1 MDDEEWKYFFEVFDH
16 LPRGGPGSNATTRKA
31 YHSIGT
37 LPEGSRILDVGCGPG
52 MQTLE
57 LARLSGGHVTAID
70 LHQPFLDRLRD
81 ASVKVGL
88 EDRIEPVN
96 MDMSKLTFPDCYF
109 DLIWSEGALY
119 SVGFENA
126 LRRCHRVLKEGRYL
140 AASEGVLFNKE
151 AFPEER
157 AFWTDYPDVADVDGC
172 VERIE
177 RAGFEPVSHFRVP
190 RKDWCVHF
198 YTPMKA
204 RLREVRRYYS
214 TNPKALALFDSLE
227 NEIVNYEKFSDVC
240 GYVFFIMRKT

>member
-31 YHSIGT
+31 YRSLGT
-37 LPEGSRILDVGCGPG
+37 LPKGPRILDVGCGPG

-57 LARLSGGHVTAID
+57 LARISGGHITAID

-81 ASVKVGL
+81 ASMNVGL

-96 MDMSKLTFPDCYF
+96 MDMSKLTFPDGYF

-126 LRRCHRVLKEGRYL
+126 LRSCQRVLKDGGYL
-140 AASEGVLFNKE
+140 AASEGVLFNKD
-151 AFPEER
+151 ATPEER
-157 AFWTDYPDVADVDGC
+157 TFWSDYPDVTDIEGC
-172 VERIE
+172 LQRIE
-177 RAGFEPVSHFRVP
+177 NAGFEQLSHFRVP
-190 RKDWCVHF
+190 KKDWSVHF

-204 RLREVRRYYS
+204 RLKVVRDEFS
-214 TNPKALALFDSLE
+214 GNNKAQALFDSIE
-227 NEIVNYEKFSDVC
+227 KEIGTYRKFSDVN
-240 GYVFFIMRKT
+240 GYEFFIMRKP